1 MCGLILVCCRTL
13 LNKVYLNLHV
23 RGSASNLV
31 PVACLDNPN
40 RKLLTHWLLYTGL
53 GHAGQATQVF
63 FKSVVWMHYCSFLH
77 VMKLKKRWEA
87 ARQKAKTTTCRHSQ
101 TQRLTDK
108 PTALF
113 CTCNTKSWNQ
123 CWINADCTSSS
134 ILLLFKTLN
143 DHQPVPASLI
153 GWVVFH

>member
-13 LNKVYLNLHV
+13 LNKAYLYLHV

-77 VMKLKKRWEA
+77 VMKLKKGEKLPDK
-87 ARQKAKTTTCRHSQ
+87 RQKQQHADTARLKDSQ
-101 TQRLTDK
+101 TNQRHCFARATLK
-108 PTALF
+108 VEISVESMLTALLPQF
-113 CTCNTKSWNQ
+113 FSCLKLSMIISLC
-123 CWINADCTSSS
+123 
-134 ILLLFKTLN
+134 LL
-143 DHQPVPASLI
+143 P
-153 GWVVFH
+153 